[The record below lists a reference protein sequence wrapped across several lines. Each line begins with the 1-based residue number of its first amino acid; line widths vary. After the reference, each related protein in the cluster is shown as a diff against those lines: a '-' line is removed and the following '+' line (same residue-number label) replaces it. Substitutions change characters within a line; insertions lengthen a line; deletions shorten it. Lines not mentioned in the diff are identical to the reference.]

1 MSSTVETT
9 LSRATRTA
17 PTGTRTAFS
26 AYSTALSSGVLAFS
40 ARVAEAFAAAA
51 LRRRAWAAWLR
62 ERVAAAF
69 LAVVDRLVAAA
80 FRVVVA
86 VVAMLG
92 FTPSEVCSK
101 RSCVRSG
108 YTIEHTF
115 VNHRTTAVT
124 RRVSPQPRGPAR
136 HPGPRAPATSAVS
149 RPTTTP
155 G

>member
-1 MSSTVETT
+1 MPSTVEAT
-9 LSRATRTA
+9 LSRAISAA

-26 AYSTALSSGVLAFS
+26 AYSTALSTGVLAFS

-92 FTPSEVCSK
+92 VHSLGGLSN
-101 RSCVRSG
+101 RSCVRCR
-108 YTIEHTF
+108 Y
-115 VNHRTTAVT
+115 
-124 RRVSPQPRGPAR
+124 
-136 HPGPRAPATSAVS
+136 
-149 RPTTTP
+149 
-155 G
+155 